1 MQDGRIGTHEPSV
14 PGVTDN
20 SWMTNFPPQWDDGT
34 NADSAEHQIHWYDDR
49 TVIIR
54 QALRTNFEGPFIYL
68 LLGTERA
75 LLLDTGT
82 GHTNLR
88 KVVDDL
94 LEGRDLELV
103 VAHTHGHGDHVG
115 GDDQFKDEEQGKEGM
130 RGAVVVGKS
139 AEEVAAFFGITAWPE
154 QVVEFDL
161 GDRVLDVVPIPG
173 HHPSHLAFYDRTTR
187 LLLTGD
193 SLYPGRLYVF
203 DWPAYR
209 ASIARLAAFVADGKP
224 VDLVLGTHIEMS
236 QEPGV
241 DYEFGSDRHPGEHPL
256 QLPPEALTQL
266 ADALATAGDIPQR
279 IVRDDFIVF
288 PLSPEGVP
296 L

>member
-1 MQDGRIGTHEPSV
+1 
-14 PGVTDN
+14 
-20 SWMTNFPPQWDDGT
+20 MTNFPPQWDDGT
-34 NADSAEHQIHWYDDR
+34 TADSAEHQVHWYDEQ

-54 QALRTNFEGPFIYL
+54 QALRTTFEGPFIYL
-68 LLGTERA
+68 LLGSERA

-82 GHTNLR
+82 GDADLR
-88 KVVDDL
+88 KVVDEL
-94 LEGRDLELV
+94 LDGRDLELV

-115 GDDQFKDEEQGKEGM
+115 GDDQFTSEENQGKEGK
-130 RGAVVVGKS
+130 RGTGGGEGRRIHVVGKS
-139 AEEVAAFFGITAWPE
+139 AEEVAEYFGISAWPE
-154 QVVEFDL
+154 EVVEFDL
-161 GDRVLDVVPIPG
+161 GGRVLDVVPIPG
-173 HHPSHLAFYDRTTR
+173 HHPSHLAFYDRSTQ

-209 ASIARLAAFVADGKP
+209 ASIARLAAFVAGGKP
-224 VDLVLGTHIEMS
+224 VRLVLGTHIEMT

-241 DYEFGSDRHPGEHPL
+241 DFDFGADRHPGEHQL
-256 QLPPEALTQL
+256 QLAPQALTELAEALEE
-266 ADALATAGDIPQR
+266 AGDTPRR

-288 PLSPEGVP
+288 PLSPAGEP

>member
-1 MQDGRIGTHEPSV
+1 
-14 PGVTDN
+14 
-20 SWMTNFPPQWDDGT
+20 MTNFLPQWDDGT
-34 NADSAEHQIHWYDDR
+34 DADSAEHQVHWYDER

-68 LLGTERA
+68 LLGSERA

-82 GHTNLR
+82 GHANLR
-88 KVVDDL
+88 KVVDEL
-94 LEGRDLELV
+94 LQGRDLELV

-115 GDDQFKDEEQGKEGM
+115 GDDQFES
-130 RGAVVVGKS
+130 VVGKS
-139 AEEVAAFFGITAWPE
+139 AEEVAAYFGITAWPE
-154 QVVEFDL
+154 QVAEFDL
-161 GDRVLDVVPIPG
+161 GGRVLDVVPIPG
-173 HHPSHLAFYDRTTR
+173 HHASHLAFYDRETQ
-187 LLLTGD
+187 LLVTGD

-209 ASIARLAAFVADGKP
+209 ASIARLAAFVAAGNP
-224 VDLVLGTHIEMS
+224 VSLVLGTHIEMS
-236 QEPGV
+236 REPGV
-241 DYEFGSDRHPGEHPL
+241 DFEFGSDRHPDEHVL
-256 QLPPEALTQL
+256 ELAPEALTEL
-266 ADALATAGDIPQR
+266 AEALEAAGDTPQR

>member
-1 MQDGRIGTHEPSV
+1 
-14 PGVTDN
+14 
-20 SWMTNFPPQWDDGT
+20 MTNFPPKWDDGT
-34 NADSAEHQIHWYDDR
+34 DADSAEHQIHWYDER
-49 TVIIR
+49 TAIIR

-68 LLGTERA
+68 LLGSERA

-82 GHTNLR
+82 GHVDLR
-88 KVVDDL
+88 KVVDGL

-115 GDDQFKDEEQGKEGM
+115 GDDQFDN
-130 RGAVVVGKS
+130 VVGKS
-139 AEEVAAFFGITAWPE
+139 AEEVAAYFGIASWPE
-154 QVVEFDL
+154 QIVQFDL

-173 HHPSHLAFYDRTTR
+173 HHPSHVAFYDRSTQ

-209 ASIARLAAFVADGKP
+209 ASIARLTAFVAASNP
-224 VDLVLGTHIEMS
+224 VHLVLGTHIEMS
-236 QEPGV
+236 SQPGV
-241 DYEFGSDRHPGEHPL
+241 DFEFGSDRHPDEHQL
-256 QLPPEALTQL
+256 QLAPEALTEL
-266 ADALATAGDIPQR
+266 ADALAEAGDTPRR

>member
-1 MQDGRIGTHEPSV
+1 MQDGRIGTHAPSV

-20 SWMTNFPPQWDDGT
+20 SGMTNFPPQWHDGT
-34 NADSAEHQIHWYDDR
+34 NPDNPDHQVHWYDER

-54 QALRTNFEGPFIYL
+54 QSLRTSFEGPFIYL
-68 LLGTERA
+68 LLGSERA

-82 GHTNLR
+82 GDADLR
-88 KVVDDL
+88 KVVDEL
-94 LEGRDLELV
+94 LDGRNLELV

-115 GDDQFKDEEQGKEGM
+115 GDDQFQE
-130 RGAVVVGKS
+130 GAVVVGKT
-139 AEEVAAFFGITAWPE
+139 AEEVAAYFGITAWPD
-154 QVVEFDL
+154 QVIEFDL

-173 HHPSHLAFYDRTTR
+173 HHPSHLAFYDRSTQ

-203 DWPAYR
+203 DWPAFR
-209 ASIARLAAFVADGKP
+209 ASIARLAAFVAGGKP
-224 VDLVLGTHIEMS
+224 VRLVLGTHIEMT

-241 DYEFGSDRHPGEHPL
+241 DFDFGSDRHPAEHQL
-256 QLPPEALTQL
+256 QLPPDALTQL
-266 ADALATAGDIPQR
+266 AAALEEAGDTPQR

>member
-1 MQDGRIGTHEPSV
+1 
-14 PGVTDN
+14 
-20 SWMTNFPPQWDDGT
+20 
-34 NADSAEHQIHWYDDR
+34 
-49 TVIIR
+49 
-54 QALRTNFEGPFIYL
+54 
-68 LLGTERA
+68 
-75 LLLDTGT
+75 
-82 GHTNLR
+82 
-88 KVVDDL
+88 
-94 LEGRDLELV
+94 
-103 VAHTHGHGDHVG
+103 
-115 GDDQFKDEEQGKEGM
+115 
-130 RGAVVVGKS
+130 
-139 AEEVAAFFGITAWPE
+139 
-154 QVVEFDL
+154 VVEFDL

-187 LLLTGD
+187 MLLTGD

-224 VDLVLGTHIEMS
+224 VQLILGTHIEMS

>member
-1 MQDGRIGTHEPSV
+1 MPSV

-20 SWMTNFPPQWDDGT
+20 SEMTSFPPQWDDGT
-34 NADSAEHQIHWYDDR
+34 TADSAEHQVHWYDER

-68 LLGTERA
+68 LLGSERA

-82 GHTNLR
+82 GHADLR
-88 KVVDDL
+88 KVVDEL
-94 LEGRDLELV
+94 LDGRDLELV

-115 GDDQFKDEEQGKEGM
+115 GDNQFATPGSEGKEGK
-130 RGAVVVGKS
+130 RRIRVVGKS
-139 AEEVAAFFGITAWPE
+139 AEEVAEYFGISAWPDE
-154 QVVEFDL
+154 VVEFDL

-173 HHPSHLAFYDRTTR
+173 HHPSHLAFYDRSTQ

-209 ASIARLAAFVADGKP
+209 ASIARLAAFVAAGKP
-224 VDLVLGTHIEMS
+224 VRLVLGTHIEMS

-241 DYEFGSDRHPGEHPL
+241 DFGFGSDRHPGEHQL
-256 QLPPEALTQL
+256 QLAPEALTEL
-266 ADALATAGDIPQR
+266 AEALEQAGDTPRR

-288 PLSPEGVP
+288 PLSPAGEP